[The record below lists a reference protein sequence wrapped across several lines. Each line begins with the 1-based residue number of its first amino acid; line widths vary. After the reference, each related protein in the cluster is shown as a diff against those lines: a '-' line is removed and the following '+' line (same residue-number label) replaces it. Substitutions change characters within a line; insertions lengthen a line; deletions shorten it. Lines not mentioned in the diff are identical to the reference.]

1 MRSSDWSSDVC
12 SSVCLKGRI
21 GLRCGHGLARGPR
34 EQGAI
39 LVPAAAR
46 NDAGG
51 RCWWNPNAG
60 FIDNEHSGRHD
71 DRIIPTYGDSD
82 ARTFVGGTVDNSE
95 LDIDG
100 NEPPLNYPPSTGSGQ
115 PRYRLHHVG
124 KQGGSAVYAVYG
136 APDLADAEV
145 RRISEERGYARRFGD
160 GRVDRSEEHQS
171 DLPSLMR
178 ISYAGFCVTKK
189 K

>member
-1 MRSSDWSSDVC
+1 MPASSTTNIPGGTMTASSRHTETAMRA
-12 SSVCLKGRI
+12 L
-21 GLRCGHGLARGPR
+21 
-34 EQGAI
+34 
-39 LVPAAAR
+39 
-46 NDAGG
+46 
-51 RCWWNPNAG
+51 
-60 FIDNEHSGRHD
+60 
-71 DRIIPTYGDSD
+71 
-82 ARTFVGGTVDNSE
+82 FVGGTVDNSE